1 MLLLYIYNI
10 KFSFF
15 ILASEIVKI
24 VISNSIE
31 EIANAEDLI
40 NQSAATSAAD
50 NQAEQELVLD
60 SDRLR
65 EDDLTTET
73 NNQVLDDIEQCHP
86 EMQVSEAIQNEG
98 DNAMKKTDEEPS
110 FFEASSNQNEPKI
123 PETNPTAQIGKLTF
137 FFLFN

>member
-24 VISNSIE
+24 VI
-31 EIANAEDLI
+31 ANAEDLI
-40 NQSAATSAAD
+40 NQSPAPSAAD

-110 FFEASSNQNEPKI
+110 FFEASSNQNEPQI
-123 PETNPTAQIGKLTF
+123 PETNPTTAQSGKLTF